1 MTKPET
7 MTGDL
12 IEEIMA
18 QMPKSVQPQQ
28 LAAFIMMLVDTY
40 VEEPRAGASLLLT
53 TVVTYNRTCG
63 VSDKMTASFLKGTAE
78 HLDTNEPFK
87 KKIH

>member
-1 MTKPET
+1 
-7 MTGDL
+7 
-12 IEEIMA
+12 
-18 QMPKSVQPQQ
+18 
-28 LAAFIMMLVDTY
+28 
-40 VEEPRAGASLLLT
+40 
-53 TVVTYNRTCG
+53 VVTYNRTCG